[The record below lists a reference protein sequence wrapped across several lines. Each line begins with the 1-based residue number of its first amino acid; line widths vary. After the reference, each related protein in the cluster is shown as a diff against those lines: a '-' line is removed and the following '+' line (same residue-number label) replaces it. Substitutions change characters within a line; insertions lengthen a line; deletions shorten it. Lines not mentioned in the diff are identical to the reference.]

1 MEFGL
6 FIGGWV
12 PDYLDG
18 RNDAYEHERLINE
31 TRIAEAGDRSNW
43 KYVWVTEHHFL
54 AEYSHISANEIVMP
68 HILAR
73 TERIRV
79 ASGIINVTP
88 PVNHPARIA
97 ERVAMLDHLSG
108 GRFDF
113 GTGRGSS
120 TTEQAGFGITDP
132 DLTKE
137 MFDEVMP
144 EFRKMWGQDSY
155 SFDGRF
161 FSMPERNVLP
171 KPYVK
176 PHPPM
181 WVAAG
186 NPDTFEKAAKLG
198 LGVICF
204 TGGNPEKMRP
214 LVELYKETIKDADP
228 VGDYVNDNVAISTS
242 FMCLEDGDAARDW
255 MTKSRNGRQ
264 QSLVFKYLDTFP
276 KPPGIPEW
284 PERDPRPHAR
294 AAGHRPPEGRLHRR
308 HPRRL
313 RRGAREVGGHR
324 RRPAHHGPHRQRVAL
339 RARRGVASS
348 CSATRSSPSSTPTL
362 RPAPP
367 ASAAR
372 PASASASPDPTTTIT
387 AVRRVWTQSR
397 IPPRFPS

>member
-12 PDYLDG
+12 PDYLDRRDDG
-18 RNDAYEHERLINE
+18 AEHRRLLDE
-31 TRIAEAGDRSNW
+31 TRIAEAGDRSGW

-54 AEYSHISANEIVMP
+54 TEYSHISANEVVMP

-73 TERIRV
+73 TSRIRV

-97 ERVAMLDHLSG
+97 ERVAMMDHLSG

-132 DLTKE
+132 ELTKA

-144 EFRKMWGQDSY
+144 EFRKMWAQDEY

-161 FSMPERNVLP
+161 FSMPPRNVLP
-171 KPYVK
+171 KPHVK

-186 NPDTFEKAAKLG
+186 NPETFEKAGRLG

-204 TGGNPEKMRP
+204 TGGSPEKMQP
-214 LVELYKETIKDADP
+214 LVEVYKEAVAGAEP
-228 VGDYVNDNVAISTS
+228 VGDYVNDNVAITTS
-242 FMCLEDGDAARDW
+242 FLCLEDGDAARDW
-255 MTKSRNGRQ
+255 MTRSRNGRQ

-284 PERDPRPHAR
+284 PEEIPDPTLEQLRVGAERGTSIVGTPDECAAALERWQAIGVDQLIMGPTGTTYPYEVVEEAVELFGTKVIPRFDDSPDEAR
-294 AAGHRPPEGRLHRR
+294 AARFRR
-308 HPRRL
+308 E
-313 RRGAREVGGHR
+313 A
-324 RRPAHHGPHRQRVAL
+324 
-339 RARRGVASS
+339 
-348 CSATRSSPSSTPTL
+348 
-362 RPAPP
+362 
-367 ASAAR
+367 AAR
-372 PASASASPDPTTTIT
+372 LGLG
-387 AVRRVWTQSR
+387 
-397 IPPRFPS
+397 

>member
-73 TERIRV
+73 TDRIRV

-144 EFRKMWGQDSY
+144 EFRKMWAQDSY

-186 NPDTFEKAAKLG
+186 NPDTFEKAARLG

-204 TGGNPEKMRP
+204 TGGNPEKMKP
-214 LVELYKETIKDADP
+214 LVEIYKETIKDAEP
-228 VGDYVNDNVAISTS
+228 VGDFVNDNVAIATS

-276 KPPGIPEW
+276 KPPGIPDW
-284 PERDPRPHAR
+284 PAEIPDPTLEQLAIGREKGASIVGTPDECAEVLQKWEAIGVDQLIMGPTGSAWPYELVEESVELLGNKVIPQFDKEPEAR
-294 AAGHRPPEGRLHRR
+294 AARFRREAGERLG
-308 HPRRL
+308 L
-313 RRGAREVGGHR
+313 A
-324 RRPAHHGPHRQRVAL
+324 
-339 RARRGVASS
+339 
-348 CSATRSSPSSTPTL
+348 
-362 RPAPP
+362 
-367 ASAAR
+367 
-372 PASASASPDPTTTIT
+372 
-387 AVRRVWTQSR
+387 
-397 IPPRFPS
+397 

>member
-18 RNDAYEHERLINE
+18 RNDALEHQRLIDE

-54 AEYSHISANEIVMP
+54 AEYSHISANEVVIP

-73 TERIRV
+73 TNRIRV

-132 DLTKE
+132 DLTKD

-144 EFRKMWGQDSY
+144 EFRKMWAQDSY

-186 NPDTFEKAAKLG
+186 NPETFEKAARLG

-204 TGGNPEKMRP
+204 TGGSPEKMRP
-214 LVELYKETIKDADP
+214 LVEIYKETIQDAEP
-228 VGDYVNDNVAISTS
+228 VGDYVNDNIAISTS

-255 MTKSRNGRQ
+255 MTRSRNGRQ

-284 PERDPRPHAR
+284 PDEIPDPTLDQLAAGRAKGTSIVGTPDDCAEVLQKWQAIGVDQLIMGPTGSTWPYDLVEESVELLGNKVIPQFDTDPGEAR
-294 AAGHRPPEGRLHRR
+294 AARFRRQAGERLG
-308 HPRRL
+308 L
-313 RRGAREVGGHR
+313 G
-324 RRPAHHGPHRQRVAL
+324 
-339 RARRGVASS
+339 
-348 CSATRSSPSSTPTL
+348 
-362 RPAPP
+362 
-367 ASAAR
+367 
-372 PASASASPDPTTTIT
+372 
-387 AVRRVWTQSR
+387 
-397 IPPRFPS
+397 

>member
-54 AEYSHISANEIVMP
+54 SEYSHISANEVVMP

-73 TERIRV
+73 TDRIRV

-144 EFRKMWGQDSY
+144 EFRKMWSQDSY

-171 KPYVK
+171 KPYIK

-186 NPDTFEKAAKLG
+186 NPDTFEKAARLG

-255 MTKSRNGRQ
+255 MTRSRNGRQ

-284 PERDPRPHAR
+284 PNEIPDPTLEQLAIGREKGASIVGTPDDCAEVLQKWQAIGVDQLIMGPTGSTWPYELVEESVELLGTKVIPQFDTDPEAR
-294 AAGHRPPEGRLHRR
+294 AARFRREAGERLG
-308 HPRRL
+308 L
-313 RRGAREVGGHR
+313 
-324 RRPAHHGPHRQRVAL
+324 
-339 RARRGVASS
+339 
-348 CSATRSSPSSTPTL
+348 T
-362 RPAPP
+362 
-367 ASAAR
+367 
-372 PASASASPDPTTTIT
+372 
-387 AVRRVWTQSR
+387 
-397 IPPRFPS
+397 

>member
-18 RNDAYEHERLINE
+18 RDDAAEHRRLIDE
-31 TRIAEAGDRSNW
+31 TRVAEAGDRSNW

-54 AEYSHISANEIVMP
+54 AEYSHISANEVVMP

-73 TERIRV
+73 TDRIRV

-120 TTEQAGFGITDP
+120 TTEQAGFGIDDP
-132 DLTKE
+132 ELTKD

-144 EFRKMWGQDSY
+144 EFRKMWSQDRY

-171 KPYVK
+171 KPFVK

-186 NPDTFEKAAKLG
+186 NPETFEKAAKLG

-204 TGGNPEKMRP
+204 TGGSPERMRP
-214 LVELYKETIKDADP
+214 LVETYKKHIVDAEP

-242 FMCLEDGDAARDW
+242 FLCLEDGDAARHW
-255 MTKSRNGRQ
+255 MTRSRNGRQ

-284 PERDPRPHAR
+284 PEEIPDPTLEQLEVGVQKGSAIVGTPDECAEVLQKWQAIGVDQLIMGPTGSTYPYDLVEESVELLGTKVIPQFDTEPEAR
-294 AAGHRPPEGRLHRR
+294 AARFRREAAARL
-308 HPRRL
+308 
-313 RRGAREVGGHR
+313 
-324 RRPAHHGPHRQRVAL
+324 
-339 RARRGVASS
+339 GVA
-348 CSATRSSPSSTPTL
+348 
-362 RPAPP
+362 
-367 ASAAR
+367 
-372 PASASASPDPTTTIT
+372 
-387 AVRRVWTQSR
+387 
-397 IPPRFPS
+397 

>member
-1 MEFGL
+1 MLGRAVTRPGSGTIIGKRERGVEFGL

-18 RNDAYEHERLINE
+18 RDDAAEHTRLINE
-31 TRIAEAGDRSNW
+31 TRVAEVGDRSGW

-54 AEYSHISANEIVMP
+54 TEYSHISANEVVMP

-73 TERIRV
+73 TNRIRV
-79 ASGIINVTP
+79 GSGIINVTP

-97 ERVAMLDHLSG
+97 ERVAMIDHLSG

-132 DLTKE
+132 DLTKA

-144 EFRKMWGQDSY
+144 EFTKMWSQDSY
-155 SFDGRF
+155 RFDGQF

-186 NPDTFEKAAKLG
+186 NPDTFEKAGRLG
-198 LGVICF
+198 LGVLCF
-204 TGGNPEKMRP
+204 TGGSPERMKP
-214 LVELYKETIKDADP
+214 LVDVYKTAVADADP
-228 VGDYVNDNVAISTS
+228 VGDYVNDNVAVATN
-242 FMCLEDGDAARDW
+242 FMCLEDGDAARNW
-255 MTKSRNGRQ
+255 MTRSRNGRQ

-284 PERDPRPHAR
+284 PEEIPDPTLEQLAIGGEKGSSIVGNPDDCAEALQKWQAVGVDQLIMGPTSTAYPYELVEEVVELFGTKVIPQFDTQPDEAR
-294 AAGHRPPEGRLHRR
+294 AARFRREAAERLG
-308 HPRRL
+308 L
-313 RRGAREVGGHR
+313 G
-324 RRPAHHGPHRQRVAL
+324 
-339 RARRGVASS
+339 
-348 CSATRSSPSSTPTL
+348 
-362 RPAPP
+362 
-367 ASAAR
+367 
-372 PASASASPDPTTTIT
+372 
-387 AVRRVWTQSR
+387 
-397 IPPRFPS
+397 

>member
-1 MEFGL
+1 VEFGL

-12 PDYLDG
+12 PDYLEG
-18 RNDAYEHERLINE
+18 RDDAAEHRRLIDE
-31 TRIAEAGDRSNW
+31 CRVAEAGDRSGW

-54 AEYSHISANEIVMP
+54 TEYSHISANEVVMP

-73 TERIRV
+73 TSRIRV

-97 ERVAMLDHLSG
+97 ERVAMMDHLSE

-120 TTEQAGFGITDP
+120 TTEQAGFGIADP
-132 DLTKE
+132 ELTKA

-144 EFRKMWGQDSY
+144 EFRKMWAQDSY
-155 SFDGRF
+155 SFEGRF

-186 NPDTFEKAAKLG
+186 NPETFEKAGRLG

-204 TGGNPEKMRP
+204 TGGSPEKMKP
-214 LVELYKETIKDADP
+214 LVETYKAAVAEAEP
-228 VGDYVNDNVAISTS
+228 VGDYVNDNVAITTS

-255 MTKSRNGRQ
+255 MTRSRNGRQ

-276 KPPGIPEW
+276 KPPGVPDW
-284 PERDPRPHAR
+284 PEEIPDPTLEQLRAGAEKGSAIVGTPDECAEILTKWQDIGVDQLIMGPTGSTYPHELVEEAVELFGTKVIPRFDDSPDEAR
-294 AAGHRPPEGRLHRR
+294 AARFRR
-308 HPRRL
+308 EA
-313 RRGAREVGGHR
+313 GA
-324 RRPAHHGPHRQRVAL
+324 QRKL
-339 RARRGVASS
+339 
-348 CSATRSSPSSTPTL
+348 
-362 RPAPP
+362 
-367 ASAAR
+367 
-372 PASASASPDPTTTIT
+372 
-387 AVRRVWTQSR
+387 
-397 IPPRFPS
+397 

>member
-1 MEFGL
+1 MSMEFGL

-12 PDYLDG
+12 PDYLEG
-18 RNDAYEHERLINE
+18 RDDAAEHARLVDE
-31 TRIAEAGDRSNW
+31 TRIAEAGDRSGW

-54 AEYSHISANEIVMP
+54 TEYSHISANEVVMP

-73 TERIRV
+73 TTRIRV

-97 ERVAMLDHLSG
+97 ERVAMMDHLSG

-132 DLTKE
+132 ELTKE

-144 EFRKMWGQDSY
+144 EFKKMWGQDSY
-155 SFDGRF
+155 SSDGRF

-171 KPYVK
+171 KPYLK

-186 NPDTFEKAAKLG
+186 NPETFEKAGRLG
-198 LGVICF
+198 LGVNCF
-204 TGGNPEKMRP
+204 TGGSPDKMKS
-214 LVELYKETIKDADP
+214 LVEVYKEAVADADP
-228 VGDYVNDNVAISTS
+228 VGEYVNDNVAITTS
-242 FMCLEDGDAARDW
+242 FLCLEDGDAARDW
-255 MTKSRNGRQ
+255 MTRSRTGRQ

-284 PERDPRPHAR
+284 PNEIPDPTLEQLAVGAQKGTSIVGTPDECAEVLEKWRAIGVDQLIMGPTGSTYPYELVEESVELLGNKVIPQFDTEPEAR
-294 AAGHRPPEGRLHRR
+294 AARFRREAGERLG
-308 HPRRL
+308 L
-313 RRGAREVGGHR
+313 
-324 RRPAHHGPHRQRVAL
+324 
-339 RARRGVASS
+339 
-348 CSATRSSPSSTPTL
+348 T
-362 RPAPP
+362 
-367 ASAAR
+367 
-372 PASASASPDPTTTIT
+372 
-387 AVRRVWTQSR
+387 
-397 IPPRFPS
+397 

>member
-1 MEFGL
+1 
-6 FIGGWV
+6 
-12 PDYLDG
+12 
-18 RNDAYEHERLINE
+18 
-31 TRIAEAGDRSNW
+31 
-43 KYVWVTEHHFL
+43 
-54 AEYSHISANEIVMP
+54 
-68 HILAR
+68 
-73 TERIRV
+73 
-79 ASGIINVTP
+79 
-88 PVNHPARIA
+88 
-97 ERVAMLDHLSG
+97 MLDHLSG

-186 NPDTFEKAAKLG
+186 NPEHVREGGASSASASSASPAA
-198 LGVICF
+198 
-204 TGGNPEKMRP
+204 RP
-214 LVELYKETIKDADP
+214 RRCGRSSSSTRSTIADAEP
-228 VGDYVNDNVAISTS
+228 VGDYVNDNVAITTS

-255 MTKSRNGRQ
+255 MTRSRNGRQ

-284 PERDPRPHAR
+284 PDEI
-294 AAGHRPPEGRLHRR
+294 
-308 HPRRL
+308 
-313 RRGAREVGGHR
+313 
-324 RRPAHHGPHRQRVAL
+324 
-339 RARRGVASS
+339 
-348 CSATRSSPSSTPTL
+348 
-362 RPAPP
+362 
-367 ASAAR
+367 
-372 PASASASPDPTTTIT
+372 PDPTLEQL
-387 AVRRVWTQSR
+387 AGRCREGHVDRRHARRVRRG
-397 IPPRFPS
+397 PRRSGTPSASTS

>member
-18 RNDAYEHERLINE
+18 RDDAHEHERLLNE

-54 AEYSHISANEIVMP
+54 AEYSHISANEVVMP

-144 EFRKMWGQDSY
+144 EFRKMWSQDSY

-186 NPDTFEKAAKLG
+186 NPDTFEKAGRLG

-204 TGGNPEKMRP
+204 TGGSPEKMRP
-214 LVELYKETIKDADP
+214 LVEIYKEAVADAEP

-255 MTKSRNGRQ
+255 MTRSRNGRQ

-276 KPPGIPEW
+276 RPPGIPEW
-284 PERDPRPHAR
+284 PEEIPDPTLEQLAAGREKGTSIVGTPDECAEVLQKWEAIGVDQLIMGPTGSAWPYELVEESVELLGQKVIPQFDADPEAR
-294 AAGHRPPEGRLHRR
+294 AARFRREAGERLG
-308 HPRRL
+308 L
-313 RRGAREVGGHR
+313 A
-324 RRPAHHGPHRQRVAL
+324 
-339 RARRGVASS
+339 
-348 CSATRSSPSSTPTL
+348 
-362 RPAPP
+362 
-367 ASAAR
+367 
-372 PASASASPDPTTTIT
+372 
-387 AVRRVWTQSR
+387 
-397 IPPRFPS
+397 

>member
-18 RNDAYEHERLINE
+18 RDDAAEHERLIDE
-31 TRIAEAGDRSNW
+31 TRIAIAGDRSNW

-54 AEYSHISANEIVMP
+54 SEYSHISANEIVMP
-68 HILAR
+68 HILAK

-120 TTEQAGFGITDP
+120 STEQGGFGITDP
-132 DLTKE
+132 DITKE

-204 TGGNPEKMRP
+204 TGGSPEKMKP
-214 LVELYKETIKDADP
+214 LVDLYKETIKDAEP
-228 VGDYVNDNVAISTS
+228 VGDFVNDNVAITTS

-255 MTKSRNGRQ
+255 MTRSRNGRQ

-276 KPPGIPEW
+276 KPPGVPDWPVEIPDPTLEQLAVGAEKGTSIVGTPDECAEILQKW
-284 PERDPRPHAR
+284 DAIGVDQLIMGPTGSTYPYDVVEEAVELFGNKVIPQFDTDPEAR
-294 AAGHRPPEGRLHRR
+294 AARFRR
-308 HPRRL
+308 E
-313 RRGAREVGGHR
+313 A
-324 RRPAHHGPHRQRVAL
+324 
-339 RARRGVASS
+339 AS
-348 CSATRSSPSSTPTL
+348 
-362 RPAPP
+362 
-367 ASAAR
+367 
-372 PASASASPDPTTTIT
+372 
-387 AVRRVWTQSR
+387 
-397 IPPRFPS
+397 

>member
-1 MEFGL
+1 MMAAMEFGL

-18 RNDAYEHERLINE
+18 RDDAAEHERLLNE
-31 TRIAEAGDRSNW
+31 VRVAEVGDRHNF
-43 KYVWVTEHHFL
+43 KYVWATEHHFL
-54 AEYSHISANEIVMP
+54 TEYSHISANEVVMP
-68 HILAR
+68 YIAAR
-73 TERIRV
+73 TENIRV
-79 ASGIINVTP
+79 CSGIINVTP
-88 PVNHPARIA
+88 PVNHPARVA

-120 TTEQAGFGITDP
+120 TTEQGGFGIDDP
-132 DLTKE
+132 ELTKD

-144 EFRKMWGQDSY
+144 EFRKMWADDTY

-186 NPDTFEKAAKLG
+186 NPDTFEKAARLG

-204 TGGNPEKMRP
+204 TGGSPEKMRP
-214 LVELYKETIKDADP
+214 LIELYKKTIVDADP
-228 VGDYVNDNVAISTS
+228 VGDYVNDNVAVTTN
-242 FMCLEDGDAARDW
+242 FLCLRDGDAARDW
-255 MTKSRNGRQ
+255 MTRSRNGRQ

-284 PERDPRPHAR
+284 PTEI
-294 AAGHRPPEGRLHRR
+294 
-308 HPRRL
+308 
-313 RRGAREVGGHR
+313 
-324 RRPAHHGPHRQRVAL
+324 
-339 RARRGVASS
+339 
-348 CSATRSSPSSTPTL
+348 
-362 RPAPP
+362 
-367 ASAAR
+367 
-372 PASASASPDPTTTIT
+372 PDPTLEQVQAGWEKGTSIVGTPDECAEALEKWADVGADQIIMGPTGT
-387 AVRRVWTQSR
+387 AYPFELIEESVALFGDEV
-397 IPPRFPS
+397 IPRFDTDPEARSARHRRLAAEALG

>member
-18 RNDAYEHERLINE
+18 RDDAHEHQRLIDE

-54 AEYSHISANEIVMP
+54 AEYSHISANEVVMP

-120 TTEQAGFGITDP
+120 TTEQAGFGISDP
-132 DLTKE
+132 DLTKD

-186 NPDTFEKAAKLG
+186 NPETFEKAARLG

-204 TGGNPEKMRP
+204 TGGSPEKMRP
-214 LVELYKETIKDADP
+214 LVEIYKETIKDAEP
-228 VGDYVNDNVAISTS
+228 VGDYVNDNIAISTS
-242 FMCLEDGDAARDW
+242 FMCLEDGDAAREW

-284 PERDPRPHAR
+284 PNEIPDPTLEQLAAGREKGTSIVGTPDECSEVLEKWRAIGVDQLIMGPTGSAWPYELVEESVELLGNKVIPQFDDNPAEAR
-294 AAGHRPPEGRLHRR
+294 AARFRREAGERLG
-308 HPRRL
+308 L
-313 RRGAREVGGHR
+313 
-324 RRPAHHGPHRQRVAL
+324 
-339 RARRGVASS
+339 S
-348 CSATRSSPSSTPTL
+348 
-362 RPAPP
+362 
-367 ASAAR
+367 
-372 PASASASPDPTTTIT
+372 
-387 AVRRVWTQSR
+387 
-397 IPPRFPS
+397 

>member
-1 MEFGL
+1 MSMEFGL

-18 RNDAYEHERLINE
+18 RNDAAEHERLVDE
-31 TRIAEAGDRSNW
+31 VRIAVAGDRSGW

-54 AEYSHISANEIVMP
+54 EEYSHISANEVVMP
-68 HILAR
+68 FILSR
-73 TERIRV
+73 TNKIRV

-97 ERVAMLDHLSG
+97 ERVAMMDHLSG

-120 TTEQAGFGITDP
+120 STEQGGFGITDP
-132 DLTKE
+132 ELTKE

-144 EFRKMWGQDSY
+144 EFRKMWGQDKY

-171 KPYVK
+171 KPHVK

-186 NPDTFEKAAKLG
+186 NPETFQKAGELG

-204 TGGNPEKMRP
+204 TGGSPEKMRP
-214 LVELYKETIKDADP
+214 LVETYKEAVANAKP
-228 VGDYVNDNVAISTS
+228 VGDYVNDNVAVTTS
-242 FMCLEDGDAARDW
+242 FLCLEDGDAARDW

-276 KPPGIPEW
+276 KPPGVPDW
-284 PERDPRPHAR
+284 PTEI
-294 AAGHRPPEGRLHRR
+294 
-308 HPRRL
+308 
-313 RRGAREVGGHR
+313 
-324 RRPAHHGPHRQRVAL
+324 
-339 RARRGVASS
+339 
-348 CSATRSSPSSTPTL
+348 
-362 RPAPP
+362 
-367 ASAAR
+367 
-372 PASASASPDPTTTIT
+372 PDPTLEQIRAGMEKGTSIVGTPDDCAEVLEKWDGIGVDQLIMGPT
-387 AVRRVWTQSR
+387 GSVWPYDLVEESVELFGNQVIPKFDTNPDEARAVRFRR
-397 IPPRFPS
+397 EAAERLGLA

>member
-1 MEFGL
+1 MTMEFGL

-18 RNDAYEHERLINE
+18 RDDAHEHERLLNE
-31 TRIAEAGDRSNW
+31 VRVAVAGDRSGW

-54 AEYSHISANEIVMP
+54 TEYSHISANEIVMP
-68 HILAR
+68 HILAK

-120 TTEQAGFGITDP
+120 TTEQGGFGIQDP
-132 DLTKE
+132 DLTRD

-144 EFRKMWGQDSY
+144 EFRKMWAQDSY
-155 SFDGRF
+155 SFEGRF
-161 FSMPERNVLP
+161 FAMPERNVLP

-186 NPDTFEKAAKLG
+186 NPETFQKAGELG

-204 TGGNPEKMRP
+204 TGGSPDKMRG
-214 LVELYKETIKDADP
+214 LVETYKEAVADAKP
-228 VGDYVNDNVAISTS
+228 VGDYVNDNVAVTTN
-242 FMCLEDGDAARDW
+242 FLCLNDGDRARDL
-255 MTKSRNGRQ
+255 MTHSRNGRQ

-276 KPPGIPEW
+276 KPPMVPDWPIEIP
-284 PERDPRPHAR
+284 D
-294 AAGHRPPEGRLHRR
+294 
-308 HPRRL
+308 
-313 RRGAREVGGHR
+313 
-324 RRPAHHGPHRQRVAL
+324 
-339 RARRGVASS
+339 
-348 CSATRSSPSSTPTL
+348 PTL
-362 RPAPP
+362 EQLEAGFEKGTSIVGSPDDCAEALAKWDGIGVDQLIMGPTGTTWP
-367 ASAAR
+367 IEVVEESVELFGNQVI
-372 PASASASPDPTTTIT
+372 PKFDASPDEAR
-387 AVRRVWTQSR
+387 AVRFRR
-397 IPPRFPS
+397 EAAERLGLA

>member
-18 RNDAYEHERLINE
+18 RDDAAEHERLIDE
-31 TRIAEAGDRSNW
+31 TRIAIAGDRSNW

-54 AEYSHISANEIVMP
+54 TEYSHISANEIVMP
-68 HILAR
+68 HILAK

-120 TTEQAGFGITDP
+120 TTEQGGFGITDP

-144 EFRKMWGQDSY
+144 EFRKMWSQDSY

-204 TGGNPEKMRP
+204 TGGSPEKMKP
-214 LVELYKETIKDADP
+214 LVDLYKETIKDADP
-228 VGDYVNDNVAISTS
+228 VGDFVNDNVAITTS

-276 KPPGIPEW
+276 KPPGVPDWPVEIPDPTLEQIAIGTEKGTSIVGTPDECAEILHKW
-284 PERDPRPHAR
+284 EAIGVDQLIMGPTGSTYPYEVVEEAVELFGNKVIPQFDKDPEAR
-294 AAGHRPPEGRLHRR
+294 AAKFRR
-308 HPRRL
+308 EA
-313 RRGAREVGGHR
+313 GAKR
-324 RRPAHHGPHRQRVAL
+324 
-339 RARRGVASS
+339 
-348 CSATRSSPSSTPTL
+348 
-362 RPAPP
+362 
-367 ASAAR
+367 
-372 PASASASPDPTTTIT
+372 
-387 AVRRVWTQSR
+387 
-397 IPPRFPS
+397 

>member
-18 RNDAYEHERLINE
+18 RNDAYEHERLMNE
-31 TRIAEAGDRSNW
+31 VRIAEAGDRTNW

-54 AEYSHISANEIVMP
+54 TEYSHISASEIVMP

-144 EFRKMWGQDSY
+144 EFRKMWSQDSY

-171 KPYVK
+171 KPHVK

-186 NPDTFEKAAKLG
+186 NPDTFEKAARLG

-255 MTKSRNGRQ
+255 MTRSRNGRQ

-284 PERDPRPHAR
+284 PNEI
-294 AAGHRPPEGRLHRR
+294 
-308 HPRRL
+308 
-313 RRGAREVGGHR
+313 
-324 RRPAHHGPHRQRVAL
+324 
-339 RARRGVASS
+339 
-348 CSATRSSPSSTPTL
+348 
-362 RPAPP
+362 
-367 ASAAR
+367 
-372 PASASASPDPTTTIT
+372 PDPTLEQLAIGREKGASIVGTPDDCAEVLQKWEAIGVDQLIMGPTGSAWPYELVEESVELLGTKVIPQFDPDPEPR
-387 AVRRVWTQSR
+387 AARFRREAGT
-397 IPPRFPS
+397 P

>member
-68 HILAR
+68 HILAK

-228 VGDYVNDNVAISTS
+228 VGDFVNDNVAISTS
-242 FMCLEDGDAARDW
+242 FMCLEDGDAAREW

-284 PERDPRPHAR
+284 PNEI
-294 AAGHRPPEGRLHRR
+294 
-308 HPRRL
+308 
-313 RRGAREVGGHR
+313 
-324 RRPAHHGPHRQRVAL
+324 
-339 RARRGVASS
+339 
-348 CSATRSSPSSTPTL
+348 
-362 RPAPP
+362 
-367 ASAAR
+367 
-372 PASASASPDPTTTIT
+372 PDPTLEQLKVGREKGASIVGTPDECAEVLQKWEAIGVDQLIMGPTGSAWPYELVEESVELLGNKVIPQFDKDPEPR
-387 AVRRVWTQSR
+387 AARFRREAGQR
-397 IPPRFPS
+397 LGLA

>member
-1 MEFGL
+1 MSMEFGL

-18 RNDAYEHERLINE
+18 RNDAYEHERLLNE
-31 TRIAEAGDRSNW
+31 TRVAEAGDRSGW

-54 AEYSHISANEIVMP
+54 AEYSHISANEVVMP

-73 TERIRV
+73 TNRIRV
-79 ASGIINVTP
+79 GSGIINVTP

-132 DLTKE
+132 DSTKE

-144 EFRKMWGQDSY
+144 EFAKMWGRDSY

-171 KPYVK
+171 KPHIK

-186 NPDTFEKAAKLG
+186 NPETFEKAAKLG

-204 TGGNPEKMRP
+204 TGGSPERMRP
-214 LVELYKETIKDADP
+214 LVETYKEHIADADP
-228 VGDYVNDNVAISTS
+228 VGDYVNDNVAITTN

-255 MTKSRNGRQ
+255 MTHSRNGRQ

-284 PERDPRPHAR
+284 PAEI
-294 AAGHRPPEGRLHRR
+294 
-308 HPRRL
+308 
-313 RRGAREVGGHR
+313 
-324 RRPAHHGPHRQRVAL
+324 
-339 RARRGVASS
+339 
-348 CSATRSSPSSTPTL
+348 
-362 RPAPP
+362 
-367 ASAAR
+367 
-372 PASASASPDPTTTIT
+372 PDPTLEQLEVGVAKGASIVGTPDECVEALAKWDEIGVDQLIMGPTGSAYPYALVEETVELFGEKVIPKFDSDPGECR
-387 AVRRVWTQSR
+387 AERFRREAAERLGVA
-397 IPPRFPS
+397 

>member
-54 AEYSHISANEIVMP
+54 AEYSHISANEVVMP
-68 HILAR
+68 HILAK
-73 TERIRV
+73 TNRIRV

-214 LVELYKETIKDADP
+214 LVELYKEKVQDADP
-228 VGDYVNDNVAISTS
+228 VGDFVNDNVAISTS

-284 PERDPRPHAR
+284 PNEIPDPTLEQLAIGREKGASIVGTPDDCAEVLQKWEAIGVDQLIMGPTGSTWPYELVEESVELLGNKVIPQFDKDPEAR
-294 AAGHRPPEGRLHRR
+294 AARFRREAGERL
-308 HPRRL
+308 
-313 RRGAREVGGHR
+313 AR
-324 RRPAHHGPHRQRVAL
+324 
-339 RARRGVASS
+339 
-348 CSATRSSPSSTPTL
+348 
-362 RPAPP
+362 
-367 ASAAR
+367 
-372 PASASASPDPTTTIT
+372 
-387 AVRRVWTQSR
+387 
-397 IPPRFPS
+397 

>member
-18 RNDAYEHERLINE
+18 RDDAAEHERLIDE
-31 TRIAEAGDRSNW
+31 TRIAIAGDRSNW

-54 AEYSHISANEIVMP
+54 AEYSHISANEVVMP
-68 HILAR
+68 HILAK

-120 TTEQAGFGITDP
+120 STEQGGFGITDP
-132 DLTKE
+132 DITKE

-204 TGGNPEKMRP
+204 TGGSPEKMKP
-214 LVELYKETIKDADP
+214 LVDLYKETIKDADP
-228 VGDYVNDNVAISTS
+228 VGDFVNDNVAITTS

-255 MTKSRNGRQ
+255 MTRSRNGRQ

-276 KPPGIPEW
+276 KPPGVPDWPVEIPDPTLEQLAAGAEKGTSIVGTPDECAEILQKW
-284 PERDPRPHAR
+284 QGIGVDQLIMGPTGSTYPYEVVEEAVELFGNKVIPQFDTDPEAR
-294 AAGHRPPEGRLHRR
+294 AAKFRREAANRL
-308 HPRRL
+308 
-313 RRGAREVGGHR
+313 A
-324 RRPAHHGPHRQRVAL
+324 
-339 RARRGVASS
+339 
-348 CSATRSSPSSTPTL
+348 
-362 RPAPP
+362 
-367 ASAAR
+367 
-372 PASASASPDPTTTIT
+372 
-387 AVRRVWTQSR
+387 
-397 IPPRFPS
+397 

>member
-18 RNDAYEHERLINE
+18 RDDENEHRRLMDEI
-31 TRIAEAGDRSNW
+31 RVAQVGDRSNW
-43 KYVWVTEHHFL
+43 RYTWVTEHHFL
-54 AEYSHISANEIVMP
+54 TEYSHISASEIVMP
-68 HILAR
+68 TILAT
-73 TERIRV
+73 TERMRV

-97 ERVAMLDHLSG
+97 ERVAMLDHVSG

-120 TTEQAGFGITDP
+120 TTEQGGFGITDP

-144 EFRKMWGQDSY
+144 EFAKMWRDDSY

-186 NPDTFEKAAKLG
+186 NPDTFEKAGRLG

-204 TGGNPEKMRP
+204 TGGSPEKMRS
-214 LVELYKETIKDADP
+214 LVEVYKEAVAGAEP
-228 VGDYVNDNVAISTS
+228 VGDYVNDNVAITTN
-242 FMCLEDGDAARDW
+242 FLCLPDGDGARDW
-255 MTKSRNGRQ
+255 MTRSRNGRQ

-276 KPPGIPEW
+276 KPPGVPDW
-284 PERDPRPHAR
+284 PTEI
-294 AAGHRPPEGRLHRR
+294 
-308 HPRRL
+308 
-313 RRGAREVGGHR
+313 
-324 RRPAHHGPHRQRVAL
+324 
-339 RARRGVASS
+339 
-348 CSATRSSPSSTPTL
+348 
-362 RPAPP
+362 
-367 ASAAR
+367 
-372 PASASASPDPTTTIT
+372 PDPTLEQLAAGAEKGTSIVGTPGECAEILKKWEAIGVDQLIMGPT
-387 AVRRVWTQSR
+387 GTDMPFEVIEESVTLFGTEVIPKYDDVNAEARAVRFRREAAERLGLAPTAATA
-397 IPPRFPS
+397 